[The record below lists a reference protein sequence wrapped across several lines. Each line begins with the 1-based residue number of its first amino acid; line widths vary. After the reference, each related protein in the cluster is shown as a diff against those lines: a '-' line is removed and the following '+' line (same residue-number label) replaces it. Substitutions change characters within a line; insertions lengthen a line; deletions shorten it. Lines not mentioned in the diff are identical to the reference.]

1 MKKTLKVLLLP
12 VLILLVVFTFYFS
25 EIVLFF
31 NDAMDSEDS
40 IAVTT
45 FNFVASYFKHATT
58 NNYLWLCMFITGSM
72 LLIIWIEL
80 GITELWKF
88 LAKRKPKLSKF
99 ENTFFFNATLKIC
112 SITIVALLFVFG
124 TYFGV
129 VFYSENHSAS
139 TTSEITKPIP
149 ALVLGTNKHL
159 RTGNGLNLYFKY
171 RIEAAKQLWEDGKVS
186 YFIVSGDKTAEK
198 GYDETLD
205 MKTDLMSF
213 GVPEEKI
220 MIDTAGY
227 RTLDSMLRIR
237 ELFKTKDLIII
248 SQEFHVQRAV
258 VLGRFYRINA
268 IGFDAAGTSTF
279 AMAIRE
285 FQAKPKMILDLIF
298 FNMQP
303 RVLTDGKT
311 PIQVAKDFK
320 VSSNRDL
327 AIIVLL
333 AIGMIITIG
342 IYYKSLT

>member
-12 VLILLVVFTFYFS
+12 LFILIALTVFYFS
-25 EIVLFF
+25 DLIAALE
-31 NDAMDSEDS
+31 DAMNSETS
-40 IAVTT
+40 IGVTA
-45 FNFVASYFKHATT
+45 FNYIASYFKHATT
-58 NNYLWLCMFITGSM
+58 NNYLWLCMFITVAM
-72 LLIIWIEL
+72 VLNIWAEIGYQSLVNWLAVRRSAFE
-80 GITELWKF
+80 KF
-88 LAKRKPKLSKF
+88 SKSFLSILTIKF
-99 ENTFFFNATLKIC
+99 AAIF
-112 SITIVALLFVFG
+112 TIAVLFVFG

-129 VFYSENHSAS
+129 VYFSEKHSVENVAQI
-139 TTSEITKPIP
+139 EKPMP

-171 RIEAAKQLWEDGKVS
+171 RIEAAQELWQAGKVS

-198 GYDETLD
+198 AYDETQD
-205 MKTDLMSF
+205 MKNDLMAF

-237 ELFKTKDLIII
+237 ELFKTKDLIVI

-258 VLGRFYRINA
+258 VLGRFYGINA
-268 IGFDAAGTSTF
+268 VGFDAKGSSTM

-303 RVLTDGKT
+303 RVLLDGDA
-311 PIQVAKDFK
+311 IQVVKDFK
-320 VSSNRDL
+320 VNTNKHL
-327 AIIVLL
+327 VI
-333 AIGMIITIG
+333 IITLGISMLIMIG
-342 IYYKSLT
+342 IYYKSIS